1 MSLPTPPVKLED
13 HCSIIHDN
21 TLYVYTPKSFL
32 SLPLELN
39 GKWKQLPK
47 GQAVSG
53 ATCVK
58 GGVDGDN
65 SQAALYVVGGTTD
78 SPDYYGLQR
87 YSFQKG
93 QWETLDL
100 LTEDIRNRT
109 HHGAAYLN
117 TTSSI
122 LVYAGS
128 QDGNANPSTQTFTIS
143 TSPPYDVSSYMSQGA
158 MPAVSPMLLPWDDS
172 RAALL
177 GGDTSSTRVFVFNPK
192 EGGWADSGASLAEGL
207 PDQVKCALVQGSD
220 GSKVLETF
228 DMSTSPNT
236 VTRVALLDA
245 GGVPARPGQLVGTS
259 SSSTDTRLTKTKRD
273 LTLADYPPYNDT
285 FAPKEPRTGYSLAQ
299 DNNGLVVISGGSETD
314 PICIFDQSANRWLD
328 ASRVFN
334 GDNVA
339 TATGTSGAGAATLI
353 ASGSSSAAIGS
364 GESSKSR
371 TNTIIGATL
380 GSILGFAA
388 LLIIA
393 LLVLRCLR
401 KKKQMEGRKGRNGDS
416 SDDKDR
422 LSFQD
427 QGMEPLARSAFPM
440 ARGPV
445 PSADSF
451 AIMSGKYSEKFAEA
465 RGQGYG
471 QSPRELSKSPLTTIL
486 SSRADNVTSAMSGS
500 DQRSPQRCSPDDLP
514 RGDRRTDEGWSRYFQ
529 DNDATNLVRMEST
542 RSAVSS
548 DSAKSAGSDGSVWP
562 RAAVAGVT
570 PLNLGVLD
578 QPKPIGRVHS
588 GSPSTEHVFWDTE
601 GHGVGVQPGQSA
613 KISSAD
619 SVSLASDDGDHDR
632 PDAFSSGIRAS
643 VQEGWSQRDLRDS
656 LRPPSSTYSNSLYP
670 PPPARGPSAAQ
681 ERSWIQSRGNDTTR
695 SSARQ
700 SSVVMQDYFGEQPH
714 SNINSDMSWLNL
726 GTGK

>member
-13 HCSIIHDN
+13 HCSVIHNN

-47 GQAVSG
+47 GLAVSG

-78 SPDYYGLQR
+78 SADYYGLQR

-93 QWETLDL
+93 QWEALDL

-143 TSPPYDVSSYMSQGA
+143 TSPPYDVTSYMSQGA
-158 MPAVSPMLLPWDDS
+158 LPAVSPMLLPWDDS

-177 GGDTSSTRVFVFNPK
+177 GGDTSSTRVFVFNPE
-192 EGGWADSGASLAEGL
+192 EGGWADSGASLAQGL
-207 PDQVKCALVQGSD
+207 PDQVRCALVQGSD

-259 SSSTDTRLTKTKRD
+259 SSSTDTHLTSQKRD
-273 LTLADYPPYNDT
+273 LTLADYPPYNGT

-299 DNNGLVVISGGSETD
+299 DRNGLVVISGGSETD

-328 ASRVFN
+328 ASRVFD

-339 TATGTSGAGAATLI
+339 TATGASGTGAATLI

-371 TNTIIGATL
+371 TNTIIGAIL

-388 LLIIA
+388 LLVIA
-393 LLVLRCLR
+393 LLVLRRLR
-401 KKKQMEGRKGRNGDS
+401 KKKQMEGRKERNGES
-416 SDDKDR
+416 SDDPER
-422 LSFQD
+422 LNFQG

-471 QSPRELSKSPLTTIL
+471 QSPREPSKSPLTTIL
-486 SSRADNVTSAMSGS
+486 SSRADGATSAMSGS
-500 DQRSPQRCSPDDLP
+500 DQRSPQRCSPDDRP

-529 DNDATNLVRMEST
+529 DNDATDLVRMEST
-542 RSAVSS
+542 RSAVTSV
-548 DSAKSAGSDGSVWP
+548 SAKSASSDGSVWP

-570 PLNLGVLD
+570 PLNIGVLD
-578 QPKPIGRVHS
+578 QLKPLGRVHS

-601 GHGVGVQPGQSA
+601 GRGVGVQPGQSA
-613 KISSAD
+613 QISSVD
-619 SVSLASDDGDHDR
+619 SVSLASDDGDLPR

-643 VQEGWSQRDLRDS
+643 VQEGWSQRDPRDS
-656 LRPPSSTYSNSLYP
+656 LRPPSSTYSNSLHV
-670 PPPARGPSAAQ
+670 PPAAREPSTAQ
-681 ERSWIQSRGNDTTR
+681 ERLWTQSRGNDTTR

-700 SSVVMQDYFGEQPH
+700 SSVVIQDYFGEQPH

-726 GTGK
+726 AADK